1 MPKRRDKPL
10 VSQRILVL
18 SNLLRRAAGLRY
30 RRLLDLQAG
39 EWGVVAELGHR
50 SPCTLNDLSGR
61 IGVDKTQ
68 LSRTVSRLIARGLVR
83 RKPNPRDN
91 REVRLS
97 LTPKGKECYGAI
109 MRAGAAANRS
119 LLADLSPR
127 EQEAARRPDRPHHR
141 ACPGAV
147 EQGKLLE
154 RALRAAQ
161 YGLAFCIGRI
171 FCGEPASTS
180 PKMSLVFRL

>member
-1 MPKRRDKPL
+1 MSKTRSKPDSSRL

-83 RKPNPRDN
+83 RKPNPHDN

-97 LTPKGKECYGAI
+97 LTPQGQDCHAAI
-109 MRAGAAANRS
+109 MRAGRNANLS
-119 LLADLSPR
+119 LLADLSAR
-127 EQEAARRPDRPHHR
+127 ERKQLVDLIERVTVRARD
-141 ACPGAV
+141 
-147 EQGKLLE
+147 L
-154 RALRAAQ
+154 LRAE
-161 YGLAFCIGRI
+161 G
-171 FCGEPASTS
+171 S
-180 PKMSLVFRL
+180 

>member
-1 MPKRRDKPL
+1 MTKTRSKGESSRL

-39 EWGVVAELGHR
+39 EWGVVAELGHQ
-50 SPCTLNDLSGR
+50 SPCTLNDLSDR

-68 LSRTVSRLIARGLVR
+68 LSRTVSRLIARGLVQ

-97 LTPKGKECYGAI
+97 LTPKGQDCHAAI
-109 MRAGAAANRS
+109 KQAGRKANLS
-119 LLADLSPR
+119 LLATLSPGER
-127 EQEAARRPDRPHHR
+127 KLFVDLIERVTVRARD
-141 ACPGAV
+141 
-147 EQGKLLE
+147 L
-154 RALRAAQ
+154 LRAE
-161 YGLAFCIGRI
+161 G
-171 FCGEPASTS
+171 S
-180 PKMSLVFRL
+180 

>member
-1 MPKRRDKPL
+1 MTKTRSKGESSRL

-39 EWGVVAELGHR
+39 EWGVVAELGHQ

-97 LTPKGKECYGAI
+97 LSPNGEECYGAI
-109 MRAGAAANRS
+109 MRAGRVANRT

-127 EQEAARRPDRPHHR
+127 EHEQFVELIERVTVRARDLLR
-141 ACPGAV
+141 V
-147 EQGKLLE
+147 EG
-154 RALRAAQ
+154 
-161 YGLAFCIGRI
+161 
-171 FCGEPASTS
+171 S
-180 PKMSLVFRL
+180 

>member
-1 MPKRRDKPL
+1 VTKTRQNPDRSRL

-30 RRLLDLQAG
+30 RRLLDLRTG

-50 SPCTLNDLSGR
+50 STCTLNDLSDR

-97 LTPKGKECYGAI
+97 LTAQGQDCHAAI
-109 MRAGAAANRS
+109 MRAGRSANLS
-119 LLADLSPR
+119 LLADLSVR
-127 EQEAARRPDRPHHR
+127 ERKQLVDLIERVTVRARD
-141 ACPGAV
+141 
-147 EQGKLLE
+147 L
-154 RALRAAQ
+154 LRAE
-161 YGLAFCIGRI
+161 G
-171 FCGEPASTS
+171 S
-180 PKMSLVFRL
+180 

>member
-1 MPKRRDKPL
+1 MSKTRSKPDASRL

-50 SPCTLNDLSGR
+50 SPCTLNDLSAR
-61 IGVDKTQ
+61 IAVDKTQ
-68 LSRTVSRLIARGLVR
+68 LSRTVARLIARGLVR

-97 LTPKGKECYGAI
+97 LTPKGEACYGTI
-109 MRAGAAANRS
+109 MRAGAAANRT

-127 EQEAARRPDRPHHR
+127 EQEQL
-141 ACPGAV
+141 V
-147 EQGKLLE
+147 ELIE
-154 RALRAAQ
+154 RATVRARDLLRAE
-161 YGLAFCIGRI
+161 G
-171 FCGEPASTS
+171 S
-180 PKMSLVFRL
+180 

>member
-1 MPKRRDKPL
+1 MSKTRSKPDASQL

-68 LSRTVSRLIARGLVR
+68 LSRTVARLIARGLVR

-97 LTPKGKECYGAI
+97 LTPKGEACYGAI
-109 MRAGAAANRS
+109 MRAGAAANRT

-127 EQEAARRPDRPHHR
+127 EQEQIVELIERVTVRARD
-141 ACPGAV
+141 
-147 EQGKLLE
+147 L
-154 RALRAAQ
+154 LRAE
-161 YGLAFCIGRI
+161 G
-171 FCGEPASTS
+171 S
-180 PKMSLVFRL
+180 

>member
-1 MPKRRDKPL
+1 MSKTRSKPDASRL

-68 LSRTVSRLIARGLVR
+68 LSRTVSRLTARGLVR

-97 LTPKGKECYGAI
+97 LTPKGQDCHAGI
-109 MRAGAAANRS
+109 MRAGRSANLS
-119 LLADLSPR
+119 LLADLSAR
-127 EQEAARRPDRPHHR
+127 ERKQLVALIERVTVRARD
-141 ACPGAV
+141 
-147 EQGKLLE
+147 L
-154 RALRAAQ
+154 LRAEA
-161 YGLAFCIGRI
+161 
-171 FCGEPASTS
+171 P
-180 PKMSLVFRL
+180 

>member
-1 MPKRRDKPL
+1 VTKTRSKGESSRL

-39 EWGVVAELGHR
+39 EWGVVAELGHQ

-68 LSRTVSRLIARGLVR
+68 LSRTVSRLTARGLVR

-97 LTPKGKECYGAI
+97 LTPKGQDCHAGI
-109 MRAGAAANRS
+109 MRAGRSANLS
-119 LLADLSPR
+119 LLADLSAR
-127 EQEAARRPDRPHHR
+127 ERKQLVALIERVTVRARD
-141 ACPGAV
+141 
-147 EQGKLLE
+147 L
-154 RALRAAQ
+154 LRAEA
-161 YGLAFCIGRI
+161 
-171 FCGEPASTS
+171 P
-180 PKMSLVFRL
+180 

>member
-1 MPKRRDKPL
+1 MSLGKCRNAETQPEL

-50 SPCTLNDLSGR
+50 SPCTLNDLAGR

-97 LTPKGKECYGAI
+97 LTPKGEECYGAI

-127 EQEAARRPDRPHHR
+127 GQEQLVELIDRITARAR
-141 ACPGAV
+141 
-147 EQGKLLE
+147 ELLNKE
-154 RALRAAQ
+154 
-161 YGLAFCIGRI
+161 
-171 FCGEPASTS
+171 SS
-180 PKMSLVFRL
+180 

>member
-1 MPKRRDKPL
+1 M
-10 VSQRILVL
+10 VL

-50 SPCTLNDLSGR
+50 LPCTLNDLSGR

-68 LSRTVSRLIARGLVR
+68 LSRTVSRLIARGLVG

-97 LTPKGKECYGAI
+97 LTPQGHDCHAAI
-109 MRAGAAANRS
+109 MRAGRDANLS
-119 LLADLSPR
+119 LLADLSAR
-127 EQEAARRPDRPHHR
+127 EKKQLVDLIERVTVRARD
-141 ACPGAV
+141 
-147 EQGKLLE
+147 L
-154 RALRAAQ
+154 LRAE
-161 YGLAFCIGRI
+161 G
-171 FCGEPASTS
+171 S
-180 PKMSLVFRL
+180 

>member
-1 MPKRRDKPL
+1 VTKTRSKPDRSRL

-30 RRLLDLQAG
+30 RRLVDLQAG
-39 EWGVVAELGHR
+39 EWGVIAELGHQ

-61 IGVDKTQ
+61 IGVDKSQ

-91 REVRLS
+91 REVGLS
-97 LTPKGKECYGAI
+97 LTPKGEECYGAI
-109 MRAGAAANRS
+109 MRAGAAANRT

-127 EQEAARRPDRPHHR
+127 EQEQFVELIERVTVRARD
-141 ACPGAV
+141 
-147 EQGKLLE
+147 L
-154 RALRAAQ
+154 LRAE
-161 YGLAFCIGRI
+161 G
-171 FCGEPASTS
+171 S
-180 PKMSLVFRL
+180 

>member
-1 MPKRRDKPL
+1 MSKTRSKPDSSRL

-97 LTPKGKECYGAI
+97 LTPQGQDCHAAI
-109 MRAGAAANRS
+109 MRAGRNANLS
-119 LLADLSPR
+119 LLADLSAR
-127 EQEAARRPDRPHHR
+127 ERKQLVELIERVTVRARD
-141 ACPGAV
+141 
-147 EQGKLLE
+147 L
-154 RALRAAQ
+154 LRAE
-161 YGLAFCIGRI
+161 G
-171 FCGEPASTS
+171 S
-180 PKMSLVFRL
+180 